1 MKIYQ
6 GNPIIQSIHKVK
18 RKQNGNSIF
27 VKVADYSSTIT
38 KRKPA
43 GRDRVLQIFPPPK
56 NWRESPCYEDLSIL
70 KTPNRIKIQDVFLI
84 LYIFLSSQVKR

>member
-56 NWRESPCYEDLSIL
+56 N
-70 KTPNRIKIQDVFLI
+70 
-84 LYIFLSSQVKR
+84 